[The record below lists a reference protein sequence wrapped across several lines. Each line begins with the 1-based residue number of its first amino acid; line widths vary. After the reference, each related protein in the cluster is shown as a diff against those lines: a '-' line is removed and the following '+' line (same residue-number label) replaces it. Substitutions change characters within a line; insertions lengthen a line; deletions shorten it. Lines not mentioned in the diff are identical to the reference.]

1 VKVLLSQLSE
11 GEKGDEEDEEVR
23 VLIKEVDGMV
33 IAIAKNKSEV
43 DESSSLING
52 SEEESKN
59 EDITQNNI

>member
-1 VKVLLSQLSE
+1 
-11 GEKGDEEDEEVR
+11 
-23 VLIKEVDGMV
+23 V
-33 IAIAKNKSEV
+33 IATAKNKLEE